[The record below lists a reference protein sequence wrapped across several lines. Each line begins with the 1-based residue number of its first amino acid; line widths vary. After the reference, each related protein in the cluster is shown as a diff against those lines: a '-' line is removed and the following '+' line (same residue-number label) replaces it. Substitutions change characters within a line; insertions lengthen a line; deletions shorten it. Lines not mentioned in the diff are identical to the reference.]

1 MGPPGGVGAA
11 VAGVLVGAAAAA
23 AAGGLVVAC
32 APPCALGAAA
42 SSVPAVGAV
51 GLIAARLAC
60 AGVVVSVG
68 FWRGGV
74 AALAGVRLAGA
85 GAVVPADL
93 RRGGAII
100 FRDMCADSLTIVF
113 APCETVCYSLLLQLS
128 HSMIQTGG

>member
-11 VAGVLVGAAAAA
+11 VAGVLVGTAAA
-23 AAGGLVVAC
+23 AAGGLVVAGV
-32 APPCALGAAA
+32 PPCALGAAA

-68 FWRGGV
+68 FGRGGG

-93 RRGGAII
+93 RRGGATI
-100 FRDMCADSLTIVF
+100 FSNMCADSLTIF
-113 APCETVCYSLLLQLS
+113 APCETVFYSLLLQLYP
-128 HSMIQTGG
+128 IQ